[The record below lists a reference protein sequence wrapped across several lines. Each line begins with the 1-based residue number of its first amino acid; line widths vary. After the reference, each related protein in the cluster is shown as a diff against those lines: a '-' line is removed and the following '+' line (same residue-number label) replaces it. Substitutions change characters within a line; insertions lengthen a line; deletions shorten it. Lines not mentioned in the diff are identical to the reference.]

1 MSEESTTPDLVELV
15 RHFFAAVN
23 RRDFD
28 AVESFYAPDAVLRGA
43 EIGTF
48 EGAAAIRGLLEDMAS
63 PYEALQGEVQE
74 TIDLGNGVA
83 FAVTIRKGRPSGS
96 VGEVRLRFASVVIWT
111 EGVIEQQTNYMDID
125 EARAAAE
132 RLAEERG

>member
-15 RHFFAAVN
+15 RGHFAAVN

-43 EIGTF
+43 EIGRF
-48 EGAAAIRGLLEDMAS
+48 EGVAAIRGLYEDLLSAHEE
-63 PYEALQGEVQE
+63 YHVEVAE
-74 TIDLGNGVA
+74 VVDLGNGVA
-83 FAVTIRKGRPSGS
+83 FGVTIHDARPCGS
-96 VGEVRLRFASVVIWT
+96 SAEIRVRWAGWAIVT
-111 EGVIEQQTNYMDID
+111 EGLIEQQTNYMDID
-125 EARAAAE
+125 AARAAAE